1 MPNKVRAKLR
11 LRIVVGLLA
20 LLSISLPVMAQGQR
34 SPIVNAMDPNSI
46 GVQPTNQGGMATLM
60 IYVRDEYGGSPA
72 TPPIF
77 TVSSVTF
84 NSSNVAPP
92 RPLEGGWVL
101 TGLRPGDEYDVEVSV
116 SGYKVAHQV
125 VMIPN
130 VNRFGGGSIT
140 INAIIYIK
148 PENGK
153 DDFLAP
159 PSDVIL
165 APRAEK
171 EVQHALK
178 DLRDEKLPSAQK
190 HLGKALEMA
199 PANPFVNYLMGMCY
213 LRMNKLPEA
222 KASLEKSVSIDPKET
237 AALLALGTLRYRE
250 ADYPGA
256 IEILEQAVQQD
267 ATVWKADWMLA
278 SSYLHQGNFE
288 KARNYAQAAL
298 KAGKTN
304 ATPVELFLG
313 EALAGLGEREKAIA
327 AFETF
332 LKAYPK
338 DPSAG
343 QVHEWIGSLEKL
355 PAASNKDN

>member
-11 LRIVVGLLA
+11 LRFVAGLLA
-20 LLSISLPVMAQGQR
+20 GLTVSLPVMAQGQR
-34 SPIVNAMDPNSI
+34 TPIVSAMDPNSI

-60 IYVRDEYGGSPA
+60 IYIRDEYGGSPA

-116 SGYKVAHQV
+116 AGYKVAHQV

-130 VNRFGGGSIT
+130 VPTFGGGNLT

-153 DDFLAP
+153 GDSLAP

-178 DLRDEKLPSAQK
+178 DLRDEKPASAQK

-222 KASLEKSVSIDPKET
+222 KASLEKSVSIDPKGS
-237 AALLALGTLRYRE
+237 AALLALGMLHYRE
-250 ADYPGA
+250 SDYPGA
-256 IEILEQAVQQD
+256 IQLLGQAVELD
-267 ATVWKADWMLA
+267 PTAWKADWMLA
-278 SSYLHQGNFE
+278 SSYLHQENFE
-288 KARNYAQAAL
+288 KARDYAQAAL
-298 KAGKTN
+298 KAGKAN
-304 ATPVELFLG
+304 AAPVELVLG

-327 AFETF
+327 AFEAF
-332 LKAYPK
+332 LKAYPQ
-338 DPSAG
+338 DPSAV
-343 QVHEWIGSLEKL
+343 QVHKWIGSLEKL